1 MTRCIRSFAT
11 PTAAALGFAG
21 QLLKINAD
29 TTIQRTIDDAHRGR
43 VFSIFDMMINV
54 ALVLGITTYALLE
67 PVRENVNNGAAY
79 AVVLLSL
86 SAALALFLFTKYRQ
100 NLRQN

>member
-1 MTRCIRSFAT
+1 L
-11 PTAAALGFAG
+11 TAAALGFAG

-54 ALVLGITTYALLE
+54 ALVLGISSYALISSL
-67 PVRENVNNGAAY
+67 RDNINLGAMQS
-79 AVVLLSL
+79 VVLLIISSGLSL
-86 SAALALFLFTKYRQ
+86 LLLSDYKKSAKVSPEV
-100 NLRQN
+100 